1 MRLPS
6 PYLTRRTERL
16 RFHFIAKKQCVA
28 VLRAA
33 KNILGLEY
41 MPAMNLGGQLVFY
54 RPIELIRDRVTARG
68 CGLVAGDGAIF
79 IAHRY

>member
-1 MRLPS
+1 
-6 PYLTRRTERL
+6 
-16 RFHFIAKKQCVA
+16 